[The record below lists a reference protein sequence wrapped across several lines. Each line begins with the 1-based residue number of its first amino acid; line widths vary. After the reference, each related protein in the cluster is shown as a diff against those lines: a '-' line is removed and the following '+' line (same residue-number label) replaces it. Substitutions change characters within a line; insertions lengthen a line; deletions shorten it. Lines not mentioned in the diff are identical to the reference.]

1 MAFKNHI
8 EKQQQEQQHQQQ
20 IWKHEKFYNTK
31 KKRFPYILFLS
42 LSSPM
47 SPRLAPTC
55 VMQTTMKTTNNANE
69 YDTKSNNFD
78 AYTNTHTHKCNT
90 LVIETFSWSWERLKQ
105 I

>member
-20 IWKHEKFYNTK
+20 IWKHEKFYNT

-78 AYTNTHTHKCNT
+78 AHTNTHTHT
-90 LVIETFSWSWERLKQ
+90 YAIHL
-105 I
+105 